1 METFRRVALRSAAAW
16 LAFGGSFLVS
26 PAAWPADLTIPK
38 TFVPGTPATADDVN
52 QNFSATATAVN
63 SKQNR
68 VTGTCPPGQAIRT
81 VNADGI
87 TVVCETSLNS
97 RLTSV
102 ESVKTPHVFS
112 EFFQNNVA
120 ETAAECTNWD
130 TFRANLQPANYTCVQ
145 IVGGGGKGRTTC
157 DAPNVQ
163 LIASALRNGTPA
175 SVISGSDTWN
185 VGTCGN
191 GIEINA
197 NAGMCACSGTTAPT
211 LRPCIG
217 TGNPNWGGVGT
228 ATCSAPSQSIQL
240 IFR

>member
-1 METFRRVALRSAAAW
+1 MTALRTGTPCSAAAVLA
-16 LAFGGSFLVS
+16 LAFALPTPSARS
-26 PAAWPADLTIPK
+26 ADLTIPK
-38 TFVPGTPATADDVN
+38 AFVPGTPATASDVN

-63 SKQNR
+63 SKQNL
-68 VTGTCPPGQAIRT
+68 VTGTCSAGQAIRT
-81 VNADGI
+81 VNADG

-102 ESVKTPHVFS
+102 ESVKTPHIFS
-112 EFFQNNVA
+112 EFFQSGVT

-130 TFRANLQPANYTCVQ
+130 TFRANLQPTEYTCVQ
-145 IVGGGGKGRTTC
+145 LVGSAGKGRTTC

-163 LIASALRNGTPA
+163 LIATALRNGTTA

-185 VGTCGN
+185 VGTCGS

-197 NAGMCACSGTTAPT
+197 NAAGICSCSATAI

-217 TGNPNWGGVGT
+217 AGNANWGGVGT
-228 ATCSAPSQSIQL
+228 ATCSGPSQSIQL

>member
-1 METFRRVALRSAAAW
+1 MEAIRRVTLRSA
-16 LAFGGSFLVS
+16 LRCFVLGSLVFAS
-26 PAAWPADLTIPK
+26 PLWSADLTIPK
-38 TFVPGTPATADDVN
+38 TFVSGTPATASDVN

-63 SKQNR
+63 SKQNL
-68 VTGTCPPGQAIRT
+68 VTGTCPAGQAIRT
-81 VNADGI
+81 VNADG
-87 TVVCETSLNS
+87 TAVCESSLNS

-102 ESVKTPHVFS
+102 ESVKAPYIFS
-112 EFFQNNVA
+112 EFFQGTVA
-120 ETAAECTNWD
+120 ETAAECTNWE

-145 IVGGGGKGRTTC
+145 LVGGGAKGKTTC

-163 LIASALRNGTPA
+163 LLATALRNGTTA
-175 SVISGSDTWN
+175 SIVSGSDTWN
-185 VGTCGN
+185 VGTCGS

-197 NAGMCACSGTTAPT
+197 NAPSICSCNATAAI

-217 TGNPNWGGVGT
+217 AGNSNWGGVGT

>member
-1 METFRRVALRSAAAW
+1 MDAIRKITLRGALRCFV
-16 LAFGGSFLVS
+16 LGSLVFAS
-26 PAAWPADLTIPK
+26 PLWSADLTIPK
-38 TFVPGTPATADDVN
+38 TFVPGTPATANDVN

-63 SKQNR
+63 SKQNL
-68 VTGTCPPGQAIRT
+68 VTGTCPAGQAIRT
-81 VNADGI
+81 VNADG

-102 ESVKTPHVFS
+102 ESVKTPYIFS
-112 EFFQNNVA
+112 EFFQNNVS

-130 TFRANLQPANYTCVQ
+130 TFRANLQPTEYTCVQ
-145 IVGGGGKGRTTC
+145 LVGSAGKGRTTC

-163 LIASALRNGTPA
+163 LIATALRNGTTA

-185 VGTCGN
+185 VGTCG

-197 NAGMCACSGTTAPT
+197 NAGICACTTAPT

-217 TGNPNWGGVGT
+217 NANWGGVGGGT
-228 ATCSAPSQSIQL
+228 TCGGANQSIQL

>member
-1 METFRRVALRSAAAW
+1 MEAIRRVTLRSA
-16 LAFGGSFLVS
+16 LRCFVLGSLVFAS
-26 PAAWPADLTIPK
+26 PLRSADLTIPK

-52 QNFSATATAVN
+52 QNFSATAAAVN

-68 VTGTCPPGQAIRT
+68 VTGTCPAGQAIRT

-87 TVVCETSLNS
+87 TVVCETSLDT

-102 ESVKTPHVFS
+102 ESAKTPYIFS
-112 EFFQNNVA
+112 EFFTSGVT

-130 TFRANLQPANYTCVQ
+130 TFRANLQPAKYTCVQ
-145 IVGGGGKGRTTC
+145 LVGSGGKGRTTC

-163 LIASALRNGTPA
+163 LLATALRNGTAA
-175 SVISGSDTWN
+175 SVISGSDTWS
-185 VGTCGN
+185 VGTCGA

-197 NAGMCACSGTTAPT
+197 NAGGICGCNATAPI

-217 TGNPNWGGVGT
+217 NANWGGVGT
-228 ATCSAPSQSIQL
+228 ATCTGPNQSIQL

>member
-1 METFRRVALRSAAAW
+1 MEAIRRVTLRSA
-16 LAFGGSFLVS
+16 LRCFVLGSLVFAS
-26 PAAWPADLTIPK
+26 PLWSADLTVPK

-68 VTGTCPPGQAIRT
+68 VTGTCPAGQAIRT
-81 VNADGI
+81 VNADG
-87 TVVCETSLNS
+87 TAVCETSLNT

-102 ESVKTPHVFS
+102 ESVKTPYIFS
-112 EFFQNNVA
+112 EFFQSNVA

-130 TFRANLQPANYTCVQ
+130 TFRANLQSANYTCVQ
-145 IVGGGGKGRTTC
+145 LVGSSGKGRTTC

-163 LIASALRNGTPA
+163 LLATALRNGTTA

-185 VGTCGN
+185 VGTCG

-197 NAGMCACSGTTAPT
+197 NAPGICGCSAAPI
-211 LRPCIG
+211 LRPCIS
-217 TGNPNWGGVGT
+217 NANWGGVGT
-228 ATCSAPSQSIQL
+228 ATCGAPSQSIQL

>member
-1 METFRRVALRSAAAW
+1 MEAIRRVTLRSAVSC
-16 LAFGGSFLVS
+16 FVLVS
-26 PAAWPADLTIPK
+26 LVFASPLWSADLTIPK
-38 TFVPGTPATADDVN
+38 TFVPGTPATASDVN
-52 QNFSATATAVN
+52 QNFSATAPAVN
-63 SKQNR
+63 SKQNL
-68 VTGTCPPGQAIRT
+68 VTGICSAGQAIRP
-81 VNADGI
+81 VNGDG

-102 ESVKTPHVFS
+102 ESVKTPYIFS
-112 EFFQNNVA
+112 EFFQTAVS

-130 TFRANLQPANYTCVQ
+130 TFRANLQPTNYTCVEL
-145 IVGGGGKGRTTC
+145 VGSTAKGRTTC

-163 LIASALRNGTPA
+163 LIATALRNGTTA

-185 VGTCGN
+185 VGTCGS

-197 NAGMCACSGTTAPT
+197 NASGICSCSAAAI

-217 TGNPNWGGVGT
+217 AGNANWGGVGT
-228 ATCSAPSQSIQL
+228 ATCSGPSQSIQL

>member
-1 METFRRVALRSAAAW
+1 MTALRTGTPCSAAAVLA
-16 LAFGGSFLVS
+16 LAFALPTPSARS
-26 PAAWPADLTIPK
+26 ADLTIPK
-38 TFVPGTPATADDVN
+38 TFVPGTPATASDVN

-63 SKQNR
+63 SKQNL
-68 VTGTCPPGQAIRT
+68 VTGTCSAGQAIRT
-81 VNADGI
+81 VNADG

-102 ESVKTPHVFS
+102 ESVKTPHIFS
-112 EFFQNNVA
+112 EFFQSGVT

-130 TFRANLQPANYTCVQ
+130 TFRANLQPTEYTCVQ
-145 IVGGGGKGRTTC
+145 LVGSAGKGRTTC

-163 LIASALRNGTPA
+163 LIATALRNGTTA

-185 VGTCGN
+185 VGTCG

-197 NAGMCACSGTTAPT
+197 NAGICGCSVAPI

-217 TGNPNWGGVGT
+217 NTNWGGVGT
-228 ATCSAPSQSIQL
+228 ATCGGPSQSIQL

>member
-1 METFRRVALRSAAAW
+1 MEAIRRVTLRSA
-16 LAFGGSFLVS
+16 LRCFVLGSLVFAS
-26 PAAWPADLTIPK
+26 PLRSADLTIPK

-63 SKQNR
+63 SKQNL
-68 VTGTCPPGQAIRT
+68 VTGTCPAGQAIRT
-81 VNADGI
+81 VNANG
-87 TVVCETSLNS
+87 TAVCETSLNT
-97 RLTSV
+97 RLTTV
-102 ESVKTPHVFS
+102 ESVKAPYIFS
-112 EFFQNNVA
+112 EFFQTAVG

-145 IVGGGGKGRTTC
+145 LVGSLGKGRTTC

-163 LIASALRNGTPA
+163 LIATALRNGTPT

-185 VGTCGN
+185 VGTCG

-197 NAGMCACSGTTAPT
+197 NAPSICGCSATPI

-217 TGNPNWGGVGT
+217 AGNPNWGGVGT

>member
-1 METFRRVALRSAAAW
+1 MEAIRRVTLRSA
-16 LAFGGSFLVS
+16 LRCFVLGTLVFAS
-26 PAAWPADLTIPK
+26 PLWSADLTIPK
-38 TFVPGTPATADDVN
+38 TFVSGTPATASDVN

-63 SKQNR
+63 SKQNL
-68 VTGTCPPGQAIRT
+68 VTGTCPAGQAVRT
-81 VNADGI
+81 VNANG
-87 TVVCETSLNS
+87 TVVCETSLGT

-102 ESVKTPHVFS
+102 ESVKTPYIFS
-112 EFFQNNVA
+112 EFFQSGVS

-145 IVGGGGKGRTTC
+145 LVGSGGKGRTTC
-157 DAPNVQ
+157 DAPSVQ
-163 LIASALRNGTPA
+163 LIATALRDGTTA

-185 VGTCGN
+185 VGTCG

-197 NAGMCACSGTTAPT
+197 NAPGICGCSTTAI

-217 TGNPNWGGVGT
+217 NTNWGGVGT
-228 ATCSAPSQSIQL
+228 ATCSGPSQSIQL

>member
-1 METFRRVALRSAAAW
+1 MEAIRRVSLRSAVRCFV
-16 LAFGGSFLVS
+16 LGSLVFAS
-26 PAAWPADLTIPK
+26 PLRSADLTIPK
-38 TFVPGTPATADDVN
+38 TFVSGTPATASDVN

-63 SKQNR
+63 SKQNL
-68 VTGTCPPGQAIRT
+68 VTGTCPAGQAIRT
-81 VNADGI
+81 VNADG

-102 ESVKTPHVFS
+102 ESVKAPYIFS
-112 EFFQNNVA
+112 EFFQGGVA
-120 ETAAECTNWD
+120 ETAAECTNWE
-130 TFRANLQPANYTCVQ
+130 TFRANLQPANYSCVQ
-145 IVGGGGKGRTTC
+145 LVGSSGKGRTTC

-163 LIASALRNGTPA
+163 LLATALHNGTTA
-175 SVISGSDTWN
+175 SVVSGSDTWS
-185 VGTCGN
+185 VGTCGS

-197 NAGMCACSGTTAPT
+197 NAGGICSCNATAPI

-228 ATCSAPSQSIQL
+228 ATCSGPNQSIQL